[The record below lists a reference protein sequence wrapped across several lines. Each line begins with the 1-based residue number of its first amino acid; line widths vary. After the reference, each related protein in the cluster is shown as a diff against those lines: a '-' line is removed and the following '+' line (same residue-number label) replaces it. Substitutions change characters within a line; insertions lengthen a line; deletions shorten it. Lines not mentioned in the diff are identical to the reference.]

1 VPKLADLP
9 GTLKLLLCEIYMDC
23 WSVSLIV
30 ETTTIMPTYFPVDDG
45 DPIEMTMDFEE
56 RPGSSPI
63 TRETYLANPAI
74 VDARSV
80 QDGHY
85 QDGRGGT
92 MLNFNRGGNF
102 GGDLKA
108 YIRRD

>member
-1 VPKLADLP
+1 MAA
-9 GTLKLLLCEIYMDC
+9 
-23 WSVSLIV
+23 SQLIQSAAIDV
-30 ETTTIMPTYFPVDDG
+30 TTVFQSKIG
-45 DPIEMTMDFEE
+45 N
-56 RPGSSPI
+56 RQSSI
-63 TRETYLANPAI
+63 L
-74 VDARSV
+74 
-80 QDGHY
+80 GHY